1 MCIPIITS
9 FSCYVCLLINK
20 IVIDFA
26 MFRNVVITGSFMVIN
41 SDSMEDVVS
50 MHHRKEEIADIKFSP
65 GRYIYFNLAVFLI
78 IH

>member
-1 MCIPIITS
+1 
-9 FSCYVCLLINK
+9 
-20 IVIDFA
+20 